1 MSKNTWHEPCFY
13 EKDLSALNLLEAL
26 QMTLK
31 FWLIIRSALFK
42 HSYNKNSK
50 KIDQHCDYTPLINRM
65 HIANISSIKPE
76 AYLKTQFFLFPFVSG
91 RGGGQQLFYW
101 LYQANEYNEFVFMK
115 VRTSSSDPLLEQQ
128 IIYLVNLHDCLLS
141 DTYGHS
147 CLYDS
152 VSQFSQSL

>member
-91 RGGGQQLFYW
+91 RGGATAILLTLPSEWIQWVCIYEGPNILLRPSSRTTNNLPRKFARLSTFRYIW
-101 LYQANEYNEFVFMK
+101 SFMFIW
-115 VRTSSSDPLLEQQ
+115 Q
-128 IIYLVNLHDCLLS
+128 C
-141 DTYGHS
+141 
-147 CLYDS
+147 
-152 VSQFSQSL
+152 